1 MPTSPSLTL
10 GGKVVLGA
18 GALFLISSLLPWY
31 SVSIKF
37 LGQSQSDSAN
47 AWHFSLPKIAALLVI
62 VLLAEVIVTQV
73 ATVKLPAAVPTGTW
87 NLGRLGLSGL
97 AALLI
102 LIELIKGQNS
112 GLDDAKD
119 AASLLS
125 GLGGSGDLGLDVHI
139 GRGIGMFLGVICVL
153 ALVAGNFLRLKET
166 PAPVSSGGQSPAPWT
181 PQPQPGQPTQPG
193 AFDQAG
199 QFNPA
204 DQPQYG
210 TPNQPNQYGQP
221 GEGQQPPYQS

>member
-31 SVSIKF
+31 SVSIKL
-37 LGQSQSDSAN
+37 LGNSKSDSAN

-62 VLLAEVIVTQV
+62 VLIAEVIVTQV
-73 ATVKLPAAVPTGTW
+73 ANVKLPAAVTPSLW

-97 AALLI
+97 AALLV
-102 LIELIKGQNS
+102 LIELIKGQDS
-112 GLDDAKD
+112 GLNDAKD

-125 GLGGSGDLGLDVHI
+125 GLGGTGDLGLDISI

-166 PAPVSSGGQSPAPWT
+166 PASVTDGRSQTPWT
-181 PQPQPGQPTQPG
+181 PQPQPQPQPG
-193 AFDQAG
+193 
-199 QFNPA
+199 QFSQP

-210 TPNQPNQYGQP
+210 TPNQPGQYGQP

>member
-62 VLLAEVIVTQV
+62 VVLAEVIVTQV
-73 ATVKLPAAVPTGTW
+73 ANVKLPATVAPSTW

-112 GLDDAKD
+112 GVEDAKD
-119 AASLLS
+119 AAGVLA
-125 GLGGSGDLGLDVHI
+125 GLGSSDLGLDLHV

-166 PAPVSSGGQSPAPWT
+166 PAQVTPGGQSQTPWT
-181 PQPQPGQPTQPG
+181 PQPQPGQFTQPTQPTQPG
-193 AFDQAG
+193 
-199 QFNPA
+199 QFNQA
-204 DQPQYG
+204 DGPQYG

-221 GEGQQPPYQS
+221 GEGQQPPYQP